1 MNNVLPIS
9 CDKHIKRS
17 TNVLLRTH
25 GRFALISHEKAK
37 LLHNARNDN
46 PYRQISAPHNNIR
59 LISPILLSCLMVTAF
74 FLLCSCGKKG
84 DPTLRLYEK
93 PEPPSDF
100 TAVHRESDIILSWEF
115 PKNKESSAKGFIL
128 FKSENGEFK
137 KTAFLANTFRSYK
150 DSDFQTGVL
159 YRYKIVT
166 LSLKNVTS
174 DDSRVQEATPSELP
188 SPPESL
194 SYSLGN
200 DTLNIMWN
208 SQGEGI
214 LFNIYKREKE
224 AFFTSVPLNKEP
236 LRIPVFLDSF
246 HISKTVYYTVRSL
259 KITNIINEGP
269 PSAEIIV
276 DPSELMPSAPSE
288 LQAVSTR
295 EKVYLIWKEPAE
307 TWISG
312 YRIYRQMGREALY
325 VLIGETVI
333 PSFID
338 TATPSVARNYRV
350 TAVGPSREGPAAEIR
365 DIMFRKQR

>member
-1 MNNVLPIS
+1 M
-9 CDKHIKRS
+9 
-17 TNVLLRTH
+17 
-25 GRFALISHEKAK
+25 
-37 LLHNARNDN
+37 LHNARNDN

-59 LISPILLSCLMVTAF
+59 LISLILLSCLMVTAF

-100 TAVHRESDIILSWEF
+100 TAVHRESDILLSWAF
-115 PKNKESSAKGFIL
+115 PRNKESSVKGFIL
-128 FKSENGEFK
+128 FKSANGEFK
-137 KTAFLANTFRSYK
+137 KTAFLANTIRSYK

-166 LSLKNVTS
+166 LSLKDVTS
-174 DDSRVQEATPSELP
+174 DDSRLLEATPSELP
-188 SPPESL
+188 SPPENL
-194 SYSLGN
+194 TYSPGN
-200 DTLNIMWN
+200 DTLRIMWN
-208 SQGEGI
+208 SPGEGV

-224 AFFTSVPLNKEP
+224 ASFTSVPLNKDP
-236 LRIPVFLDSF
+236 LRMPVFNDSF

-259 KITNIINEGP
+259 KITNISNEGP
-269 PSAEIIV
+269 PSSEIMV
-276 DPSELMPSAPSE
+276 DPSEFMPSAPSS

-307 TWISG
+307 TWLTG
-312 YRIYRQMGREALY
+312 YRIYRQIGSEAPY

-338 TATPSVARNYRV
+338 TAPPSVARSYRV
-350 TAVGPSREGPAAEIR
+350 TAVGPSKEGPAAEIR